1 MGRGSKKVK
10 NKRQTGRTHFKQK
23 LHKKYLDKNIATK
36 EIRVY
41 IFNYSFFYLQERWD
55 FNKTM
60 KQNFENLGLVL
71 DPNDTKSNVVPSNP
85 IEFGGIFFI

>member
-41 IFNYSFFYLQERWD
+41 IFNYSFFYL
-55 FNKTM
+55 
-60 KQNFENLGLVL
+60 
-71 DPNDTKSNVVPSNP
+71 
-85 IEFGGIFFI
+85 